1 MKVVAIGGGGFT
13 HGTFPALDQFC
24 LDQLPPG
31 GRKVGFIGM
40 ASDDEPLKMQR
51 FKSRFQTITETQV
64 LLDRSMT
71 AGQLKSA
78 LADLDMVYVGG
89 GDTEAMVAAWRRL
102 GWDRV
107 LVDAYRAGVTLAGT
121 SAGAVCWFDRFLFH
135 SGEGPMRPLEG
146 LGLIAMGACPH
157 YSSEPARREALHQT
171 VSAGT
176 MPATVAVDD
185 GVAVAFENGVPSALC
200 KADPE
205 AGAYIIRSVENG
217 DTEQIPLALV

>member
-64 LLDRSMT
+64 LLERSMT

-102 GWDRV
+102 GWTGSW
-107 LVDAYRAGVTLAGT
+107 LTPTGLASLWQGRARGPCAGLT
-121 SAGAVCWFDRFLFH
+121 GFCS
-135 SGEGPMRPLEG
+135 
-146 LGLIAMGACPH
+146 I
-157 YSSEPARREALHQT
+157 PARGQCDR
-171 VSAGT
+171 
-176 MPATVAVDD
+176 
-185 GVAVAFENGVPSALC
+185 
-200 KADPE
+200 
-205 AGAYIIRSVENG
+205 
-217 DTEQIPLALV
+217 